1 LAGERKNLLKQ
12 SRALSIIS
20 GNMKTGLFER
30 IRNAFRREPVL
41 HPLDRHLARRWIKQ
55 RLVAVFP
62 QLRNNPAELERAY
75 RNLGMDAQPG
85 QEEGDADTV
94 FVLNAPEQN

>member
-1 LAGERKNLLKQ
+1 
-12 SRALSIIS
+12 
-20 GNMKTGLFER
+20 MTTGLFQR
-30 IRNAFRREPVL
+30 IRAVFRREPEL
-41 HPLDRHLARRWIKQ
+41 HPVDRHLARRWIKQ

-75 RNLGMDAQPG
+75 RNLGMDVQPG

-94 FVLNAPEQN
+94 FVLSAPKQN